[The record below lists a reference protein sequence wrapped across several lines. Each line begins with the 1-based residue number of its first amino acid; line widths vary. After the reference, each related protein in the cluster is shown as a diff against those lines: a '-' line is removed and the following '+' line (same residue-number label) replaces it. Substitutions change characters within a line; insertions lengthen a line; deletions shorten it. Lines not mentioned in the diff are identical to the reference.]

1 MIKVVLFDLDGT
13 LVDSE
18 EVILRSFDHAFTT
31 CFPEHRLPLLG
42 YRKYM
47 GPILKDTFSIYTS
60 DQTLIDKAIQE
71 FISHYRIIELDL
83 ISLFPNVDKTLK
95 ELKNRGYKIALA
107 TNKFLTS
114 AMPSL
119 THLDIHKYFDE
130 LFTFGVIK
138 NPKPDNEVIHKAC
151 ETFNVSE
158 DEILMVG
165 DNTVDYDCTKGTK
178 ALSALVTYNSWSE
191 DAIKTTN
198 PTYILNDISD
208 LLNILKGE

>member
-1 MIKVVLFDLDGT
+1 
-13 LVDSE
+13 
-18 EVILRSFDHAFTT
+18 
-31 CFPEHRLPLLG
+31 
-42 YRKYM
+42 M

-60 DQTLIDKAIQE
+60 DQALIDRAIQE
-71 FISHYRIIELDL
+71 FISHYRIIELGL
-83 ISLFPNVDKTLK
+83 ISLFPNVDSTLKTLK
-95 ELKNRGYKIALA
+95 ERGYKIALA

-119 THLDIHKYFDE
+119 THLDIYKYFDE

-138 NPKPDNEVIHKAC
+138 NPKPDNEVIYKAC

-191 DAIKTTN
+191 DAIKATN

>member
-1 MIKVVLFDLDGT
+1 
-13 LVDSE
+13 
-18 EVILRSFDHAFTT
+18 
-31 CFPEHRLPLLG
+31 
-42 YRKYM
+42 M

-60 DQTLIDKAIQE
+60 DQALIDKAIQD

-114 AMPSL
+114 ATPSL
-119 THLDIHKYFDE
+119 THLDIYKYFDE

-165 DNTVDYDCTKGTK
+165 DNTVDYNCTKGTK

-191 DAIKTTN
+191 DAIKVTN

>member
-18 EVILRSFDHAFTT
+18 EVILRSFDHAFLT
-31 CFPEHRLPLLG
+31 CFPNDRLPLLE

-47 GPILKDTFSIYTS
+47 GPILKDTFGLYTS
-60 DQTLIDKAIQE
+60 DQALIDKAIQD
-71 FISHYRIIELDL
+71 FISHYREIELGL
-83 ISLFPNVDKTLK
+83 ISLFPNVDTTLKTLK
-95 ELKNRGYKIALA
+95 ERGYKIGLA

-151 ETFNVSE
+151 ERFNVSE

-165 DNTVDYDCTKGTK
+165 DNTVDYDCTIGTK

-191 DAIKTTN
+191 DTIKVTN
-198 PTYILNDISD
+198 PNYTLNDISD

>member
-1 MIKVVLFDLDGT
+1 MIKAVLFDLDGT

-18 EVILRSFDHAFTT
+18 EVILRSFDHAFLT

-60 DQTLIDKAIQE
+60 DQALIDKAIQD

-114 AMPSL
+114 ATPSL
-119 THLDIHKYFDE
+119 THLDIYKYFDE

-165 DNTVDYDCTKGTK
+165 DNTVDYNCTKGTK

-191 DAIKTTN
+191 DAIKVTN